1 MKLNAGEDAGMLL
14 NIEPVAETAD
24 VDDVAPCEVVD
35 AGVKGRNCLVGG
47 CVGVKAKGFEEASV
61 PPKGLGN
68 GFDTGCVEKGD
79 CCVG

>member
-1 MKLNAGEDAGMLL
+1 MVL

-24 VDDVAPCEVVD
+24 VGGIAPCEVVD
-35 AGVKGRNCLVGG
+35 AGVNGRNCLLGG
-47 CVGVKAKGFEEASV
+47 CVGVKAKGFGEASV
-61 PPKGLGN
+61 PPNELEN